1 MALVFVKVSASLIVF
16 EFLER
21 LDLGLDD
28 ALEWD
33 DDLDMKCNFLLMYFI
48 IYKVCLKKKKAN
60 EMCNFFPN
68 LQREYTSYA

>member
-48 IYKVCLKKKKAN
+48 IYKVCLKKKRLMKCVIFS
-60 EMCNFFPN
+60 ECP
-68 LQREYTSYA
+68 T